1 MDVILSN
8 VTWAMGCSV
17 GDVSGGETAYLQK
30 SLSLF
35 FFFSV
40 LSGWSHVAGLAEK
53 LDQQWRPQSAN
64 MYISQSGPGLCVHV
78 CSILETVIATLDHN
92 GKKERERVRERE
104 RELVL

>member
-1 MDVILSN
+1 MLFCLMLRGQWVVQL
-8 VTWAMGCSV
+8 VMSV
-17 GDVSGGETAYLQK
+17 AVRLPIFRN
-30 SLSLF
+30 LSLYF
-35 FFFSV
+35 FSFSV